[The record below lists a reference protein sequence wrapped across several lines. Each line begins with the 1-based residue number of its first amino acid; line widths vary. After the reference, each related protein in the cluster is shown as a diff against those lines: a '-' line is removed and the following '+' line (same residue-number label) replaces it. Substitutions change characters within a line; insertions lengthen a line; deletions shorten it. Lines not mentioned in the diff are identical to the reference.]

1 MNNRGWEGLPQ
12 FSKDLYQDSYFL
24 EGEYYSAWVE
34 RVASAYSDDGKHKER
49 ISSYL
54 HNYWFHP
61 STPPSSNAGEASRG
75 LPISCYTNKVSDT
88 KEGIFNTWH
97 ENNWLGSL
105 GGGIGTDWSDVRGI
119 GEAVGN
125 GGKSSGIIPFIG
137 VSDKSTLAVSQG
149 GRRRASQAVY
159 LDISHPEI
167 EEFIDI
173 RRPTGDR
180 ERRSPNIHHGVVL
193 PDKFM
198 KAVINREEWELISP
212 KTGEVIKVVDAFDL
226 FTKILTS
233 RIETGEPYIMF
244 SDTVNEANPEEYKE
258 LNREVTTS
266 NLCSE
271 ILLYTDEDNTG
282 VCCLVSLNL
291 EYYDEWKENPMF
303 IEDIHR
309 FTDNILQSFIDLTEG
324 MEGFEKARHSAI
336 QERSI
341 GIGYMGYHS
350 LLQKKNLPYEALATY
365 YLTEQIGKHVAS
377 ELQKSN
383 NVLAKEKGTAP
394 ISKTKRNVHTMAV
407 APTASISTL
416 CGLAS
421 QGIDP
426 RVSNVY
432 TAKTKIGS
440 YTIKN
445 KYLEETLEKYGKNTE
460 DVWRDILQH
469 QGSVQQLAWMGKE
482 DKEVF
487 KTAYEINPFAI
498 IRNIATLTPNVSQGI
513 STNIFLP
520 ADVSKQ
526 VLYDVHIAAW
536 EKGLKTL
543 YYLRSTS
550 INRATTGQVNRIEL
564 EKDTCIGCA

>member
-1 MNNRGWEGLPQ
+1 MNNRGWKGLPK

-24 EGEYYSAWVE
+24 EGEDYDAWIE
-34 RVASAYSDDGKHKER
+34 RVSSAYSDNESHKER
-49 ISSYL
+49 IKSYL

-61 STPPSSNAGEASRG
+61 STPPSGNAGVPERG
-75 LPISCYTNKVSDT
+75 LPISCYTNSVPDT
-88 KEGIFNTWH
+88 KEGIFGIWN

-105 GGGIGTDWSDVRGI
+105 GGGIGTNWSDVRAI
-119 GEAVGN
+119 GEKVGA
-125 GGKSSGIIPFIG
+125 GGKSSGIIPFIS
-137 VSDKSTLAVSQG
+137 VSDRATLAVSQG

-159 LDISHPEI
+159 LKDSHPEI

-173 RRPTGDR
+173 RRPTGDAL
-180 ERRSPNIHHGVVL
+180 RRSPNIHHGVVL
-193 PDKFM
+193 SDKFM
-198 KAVINREEWELISP
+198 EAVVNRDNWELISP
-212 KTGEVIKVVDAFDL
+212 KTKEVIKVIDAFDL

-233 RIETGEPYIMF
+233 RIEIGEPYIMF
-244 SDTVNEANPEEYKE
+244 SDTVNRANPEEYKE
-258 LNREVTTS
+258 LERQVTTS

-271 ILLYTDEDNTG
+271 ILLHTDEKNTG
-282 VCCLVSLNL
+282 VCCLTSLNL
-291 EYYDEWKENPMF
+291 EYYDEWKDNEMF

-324 MEGFEKARHSAI
+324 LEGFDKARYSAI

-350 LLQKKNLPYEALATY
+350 LLQKRGLPYEALASY
-365 YLTEQIGKHVAS
+365 YLTEQIGKYVHRKLS
-377 ELQKSN
+377 KSN
-383 NVLAKEKGTAP
+383 ILLAKEKGTAT

-416 CGLAS
+416 CNLTS

-426 RVSNVY
+426 RISNVY

-445 KYLEETLEKYGKNTE
+445 KFLEEVLEKHGMNTD

-469 QGSVQQLAWMGKE
+469 QGSVQHLTWMSDE
-482 DKEVF
+482 DREVF

-498 IRNIATLTPNVSQGI
+498 IRNISTLVPNVSQGI

-520 ADVSKQ
+520 ADTSKQ

-543 YYLRSTS
+543 YYLRSKS
-550 INRATTGQVNRIEL
+550 INRASTGQVNRIEL